1 MVEWPNLRFA
11 VGSFD
16 TWPQV
21 RTAIR
26 DLERRGVVLDSFN
39 CLALRRAFTGKSIIA
54 PSRERVAI
62 HELAFPDSPDL
73 LGCTSGPLAECLASR
88 LDSGARSLKDALAFW
103 LLPRHAAAFQDQVES
118 GKILKW
124 VRAANADDERRACQ
138 CLLANSSGP
147 IGVHD
152 LVRPLG
158 TASGGS

>member
-11 VGSFD
+11 VGTFD

-26 DLERRGVVLDSFN
+26 DLEHRGVVLDSFN
-39 CLALRRAFTGKSIIA
+39 CLAVRRAFARKTIIA
-54 PSRERVAI
+54 PSREPLAI
-62 HELAFPDSPDL
+62 QELAFPDSRKL
-73 LGCTSGPLAECLASR
+73 LGCTSGPLAERLANR
-88 LDSGARSLKDALAFW
+88 LDSGARSLKDALALW
-103 LLPRHAAAFQDQVES
+103 LIPRHAAAFQDQVES

-124 VRAANADDERRACQ
+124 IRTANADDERRACQ

-152 LVRPLG
+152 LVVPVG
-158 TASGGS
+158 TSRGGS